1 MAVVNPFKA
10 LRPAREK
17 AGEVSSQPFDSA
29 SKDLADAEM
38 EQNPNSYLHVVK
50 PHLHFKGEKKNPQ
63 KHFPLGL
70 AYLKKLKEAGLLVKD
85 NQPAYYIYRIIQGS
99 KAYTSLIASASVDDY
114 LNNNILK
121 HENTLT
127 EKQNELAEHIR
138 FFNSLGNPVLLTYP
152 DDATIDEV
160 MNTYITHHVPEYN
173 FISSDQKKHNL
184 WVVNNPTD
192 VELIRSRFAAI
203 EKLYIADGHHR
214 SAGSATYTKVMRRE
228 TGNFNGKEPFNF
240 FPVCLIP
247 FSKLTIFEYHRLVK
261 HELAQTPDALMQQ
274 LAAYFD
280 VTPSG
285 HLPVQP
291 LNKGEFGIYVKNKAY
306 LLKLKPELA
315 ANLNDTLSKLDVSI
329 VEQYMLHNVFGITDS
344 KTDARLSFL
353 DGGKGIGHLQEM
365 VDEGDFDVAITLY
378 PTGVEEVKQVADEHL
393 IMPPKSTWI
402 EPKIRTGLIIYEH
415 IES

>member
-17 AGEVSSQPFDSA
+17 AGEVSAQPFDSA
-29 SKDLADAEM
+29 SKDLAKAEM
-38 EQNPNSYLHVVK
+38 ERNPNSYLHVVK

-70 AYLKKLKEAGLLVKD
+70 TYLKQFKEKGLLIKD
-85 NQPAYYIYRIIQGS
+85 RQPAYYIYRIIQGS
-99 KAYTSLIASASVDDY
+99 KAYTSLIACASVDDY

-127 EKQNELAEHIR
+127 DKQNELAEHIR

-160 MNTYITHHVPEYN
+160 MNAYITHHVPEYN
-173 FISSDQKKHNL
+173 FISSDNKKHNL
-184 WVVNNPTD
+184 WVVNNPND
-192 VELIRSRFAAI
+192 VDLIRSRFASIA
-203 EKLYIADGHHR
+203 KLYIADGHHR
-214 SAGSATYTKVMRRE
+214 SAGSAIYTKQMRRE

-247 FSKLTIFEYHRLVK
+247 FSKLTILEYHRLVK
-261 HELAQTPDALMQQ
+261 HELAHTPDLLLQK
-274 LAAYFD
+274 LKEYFD
-280 VTPSG
+280 VIPGG

-306 LLKLKPELA
+306 LLKLKPALA
-315 ANLNDTLSKLDVSI
+315 NALNNTLDKLDVSV
-329 VEQYMLHNVFGITDS
+329 VEQYILNKVLGITDS
-344 KTDARLSFL
+344 KTDTRLSFL
-353 DGGKGIGHLQEM
+353 DGGKGISYLQKM
-365 VDEGDFDVAITLY
+365 VDDGNFDLAITLF
-378 PTGVEEVKQVADEHL
+378 PTSIEEIKKVADEHL

-415 IES
+415 LEN